1 MKQQLIESHQISPSH
16 KYFKMCD
23 ALAFKSKNLYNATNY
38 AIRKHYFETGKHLN
52 YNDVN
57 ASFTHNN
64 QVDYRALPAKV
75 SKGTQRL
82 LDKAYKS
89 FFKKTG
95 YRKPPGY
102 LHKTKG
108 RFVVHYEKG
117 AVSTKIKGFVK
128 LSKTNIL
135 IKTNKIVDFV
145 RIVPHVG
152 YYTIEIGYSVNLPVP
167 SKTTGKR
174 VASIDLGVNNL
185 ALVSSNVMNPFIIN
199 GKPVKSMN
207 LYANLLLANTQ
218 SVTTGSSKKLRTYYR
233 KRHNKIADYFHK
245 STTFIVE
252 KLLENN
258 IDTLVIGKND
268 GWKHCSKLK
277 NFVRIPHNQF
287 VDKLMY
293 KCTSQG
299 ITVILQEESYT
310 SKSSFYSKDAIPVFG
325 VKNTITFSGKRTSR
339 GMYIDKS
346 GLKLNA
352 DLNGSL
358 NILRKSEAWSDDM
371 FEDCV
376 TYSRKPILTYSF

>member
-95 YRKPPGY
+95 YRNPPGY

-207 LYANLLLANTQ
+207 LYANLLLANIQ

-233 KRHNKIADYFHK
+233 KRHNKIADYFNK

-293 KCTSQG
+293 KCTLQG

>member
-1 MKQQLIESHQISPSH
+1 MRFKVGSLLKMFSEDIGIDLGTANTLVVVKNKGIVLNEPSVV
-16 KYFKMCD
+16 
-23 ALAFKSKNLYNATNY
+23 A
-38 AIRKHYFETGKHLN
+38 
-52 YNDVN
+52 VN
-57 ASFTHNN
+57 T
-64 QVDYRALPAKV
+64 
-75 SKGTQRL
+75 
-82 LDKAYKS
+82 
-89 FFKKTG
+89 
-95 YRKPPGY
+95 
-102 LHKTKG
+102 
-108 RFVVHYEKG
+108 
-117 AVSTKIKGFVK
+117 
-128 LSKTNIL
+128 
-135 IKTNKIVDFV
+135 KTNKIVDFV

-152 YYTIEIGYSVNLPVP
+152 YYTIEIGYSVNSPAP

-174 VASIDLGVNNL
+174 VASIDLGINNL
-185 ALVSSNVMNPFIIN
+185 ALVSSNVMNPFIVN

-207 LYANLLLANTQ
+207 LYANLLLANIQ
-218 SVTTGSSKKLRTYYR
+218 SVTTGSSKKLRTNYR
-233 KRHNKIADYFHK
+233 KRRNKIADYFHK

-268 GWKHCSKLK
+268 SWKHCSKLK

-293 KCTSQG
+293 KCTLQG

-310 SKSSFYSKDAIPVFG
+310 SKSSFYSKDTIPVFG

-358 NILRKSEAWSDDM
+358 NILRKSEVWSDDM